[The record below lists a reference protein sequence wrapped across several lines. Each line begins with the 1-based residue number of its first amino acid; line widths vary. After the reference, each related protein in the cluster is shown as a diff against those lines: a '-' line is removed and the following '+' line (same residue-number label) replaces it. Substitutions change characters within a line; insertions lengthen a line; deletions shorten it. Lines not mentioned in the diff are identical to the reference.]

1 MLGDILL
8 ITEKHKEAAN
18 TIVKQILTIDKSK
31 IIICIS
37 GESGS
42 GKSELAHSIGK
53 ELVKSH
59 NVPTKI
65 IHSDNYYST
74 HPKIR
79 NKWRVENGLENVGIG
94 EINWKTLIKNIKDFL
109 ESKISQMPC
118 IDLVPEEIDM
128 LTTDFSK
135 IKILIVDG
143 LYAINLPADLS
154 VFIDL
159 TYHETKKAQS
169 ARGKENSDELRW
181 QILEQEHKNVL
192 SLKEKANIIINKDY
206 SVTCLK

>member
-65 IHSDNYYST
+65 IHSDNYYRT

-94 EINWKTLIKNIKDFL
+94 EIDWKTLVSNVKDFL
-109 ESKISQMPC
+109 DSKISQMPC
-118 IDLVPEEIDM
+118 VDLVPDEVDM

-135 IKILIVDG
+135 IKILIIDG

-206 SVTCLK
+206 SVTCIK

>member
-1 MLGDILL
+1 LSLSP
-8 ITEKHKEAAN
+8 E
-18 TIVKQILTIDKSK
+18 

-65 IHSDNYYST
+65 IHSDNYYRT

-94 EINWKTLIKNIKDFL
+94 EIDWKTLVSNVKDFL
-109 ESKISQMPC
+109 DSKISQMPC
-118 IDLVPEEIDM
+118 VDLVPDEVDM

-135 IKILIVDG
+135 IKILIIDG

-206 SVTCLK
+206 SVTCIK